1 MKGQTLNNLLL
12 QIKEL
17 LLNVKSVNY
26 SLIKSLAY
34 GYSFIL

>member
-26 SLIKSLAY
+26 SSIKSLGY
-34 GYSFIL
+34 GYLFIL